1 MSRAVPAGSGKLELL
16 HCPFPSAITH
26 FPALGVVSSP
36 PLQVND
42 FTGQQNLVRAVP
54 CRDDRSHPIPMAF
67 PGQEPPFGP

>member
-1 MSRAVPAGSGKLELL
+1 MSRERRWVPGQEGTSVPRAVPAGSGKLELL

-54 CRDDRSHPIPMAF
+54 
-67 PGQEPPFGP
+67 G